1 MYHDY
6 MGCTRMPP
14 PPPPPLQFYS
24 FGVCYGRC
32 TNYYYYYL
40 LHSPHSL
47 VYITVL
53 RWDCCWNLR
62 DRAWRWECGWRR
74 VSSKKPAWDNK
85 PGERGYSIHVH
96 VAPLT
101 NDALRFKH
109 HTHTHTHTH
118 THIHT
123 HTLTLTLTF
132 THTHTH
138 RFKSPSLL
146 TVTVSVQLV

>member
-1 MYHDY
+1 MITWVAQ
-6 MGCTRMPP
+6 GC
-14 PPPPPLQFYS
+14 PPPPLQFYS

-53 RWDCCWNLR
+53 RWDCCWNLSG
-62 DRAWRWECGWRR
+62 RAWRWECGWRR

-101 NDALRFKH
+101 NDTLRFKH
-109 HTHTHTHTH
+109 HTHTHSHSHSHSHTHTH
-118 THIHT
+118 TQVQIPIVADCDCQCSAR
-123 HTLTLTLTF
+123 L
-132 THTHTH
+132 
-138 RFKSPSLL
+138 RSP
-146 TVTVSVQLV
+146 TDEANIRAITNP